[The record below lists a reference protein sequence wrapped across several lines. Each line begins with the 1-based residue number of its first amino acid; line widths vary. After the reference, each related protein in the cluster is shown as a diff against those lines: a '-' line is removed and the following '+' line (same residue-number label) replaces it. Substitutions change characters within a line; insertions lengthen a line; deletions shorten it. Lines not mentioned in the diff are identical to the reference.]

1 MLGIKFRVN
10 ELQLKLELKLEV
22 MISAAEVSGV
32 YEALFRTTVTH
43 LQVLGSERL
52 SFIFKRRKSTQ
63 KQVRIIH
70 LVLTDTTAAA
80 EVFIHNEE
88 PSSVQT
94 SLCLINHSS
103 CIINITIA

>member
-1 MLGIKFRVN
+1 MLGVKFRVN
-10 ELQLKLELKLEV
+10 VLQLKLKLEV

-80 EVFIHNEE
+80 AAAGVFIHNEE

-94 SLCLINHSS
+94 SLCLINHS
-103 CIINITIA
+103 

>member
-1 MLGIKFRVN
+1 MLGVKFRVN
-10 ELQLKLELKLEV
+10 VLQLQLKLELKLEV

-80 EVFIHNEE
+80 AAGVFIHNEE

-94 SLCLINHSS
+94 SLCLINHS
-103 CIINITIA
+103 

>member
-1 MLGIKFRVN
+1 MLGVKFRVN
-10 ELQLKLELKLEV
+10 VLQLQLELKLEV

-80 EVFIHNEE
+80 AGVFIHNEE

-94 SLCLINHSS
+94 SLCLINHS
-103 CIINITIA
+103 